1 METLHSVV
9 WSTPPRPFVKWAGG
23 KSQLLH
29 SLEQYFPKDFGTY
42 YEPFLGGGAV
52 FFYLVDKRPRFNAV
66 LSDINEELMTTYNV
80 IKERVEDLIV
90 QLDSHTMK
98 YKKSP
103 KDYYYEVRTQEPFD
117 DVEKAARLIF
127 LNKTCYN
134 GLYRV
139 NKNGKFN
146 VPFGQYKN
154 PKICDRQ
161 NLRAVNQVL
170 RCSNAKILPAD
181 YQEATKD
188 AKKGD
193 FIYFDPPYQPVSVT
207 ANFTS
212 YTHSG
217 FSIEDQERLGKWF
230 RELDKRECQIV
241 LSNSDAKEVLEIY
254 EGFEIHRVQALR
266 AISCKGD
273 QRKGHTELI
282 ICNRK
287 HD

>member
-1 METLHSVV
+1 M
-9 WSTPPRPFVKWAGG
+9 KWAGG